1 MGPRVACTSPPAAGR
16 PRTRVTTDLRHG
28 CACRLSHFRR
38 VALDLPMPASPSPA
52 TKPPVVSLPGAFLI
66 AVFLLSLTAAG
77 LSTNDFVK
85 RLDQPPAGT
94 YRVNAGE
101 TAELFCKLTHKSIKG
116 MHCAEGVR
124 GELAVPG
131 EAAPRP
137 LLVRDRNSSD
147 WERIIK
153 IPQAPP
159 MGRSREIESNVVVLL
174 EVTIPADPKLE
185 GRTIPASF
193 SLDMVLPRLDPDNPK
208 AGRAVPDR
216 AVWTV
221 QLTIMPPGS
230 TRIFQRVGHISLLVA
245 GTSLVLLLVLIYV
258 RGQRAAA

>member
-1 MGPRVACTSPPAAGR
+1 
-16 PRTRVTTDLRHG
+16 
-28 CACRLSHFRR
+28 
-38 VALDLPMPASPSPA
+38 MPASPSPA
-52 TKPPVVSLPGAFLI
+52 AKPPVVSLLGACLI
-66 AVFLLSLTAAG
+66 AVFLLSLVAAA
-77 LSTNDFVK
+77 LSTRNFVK

-116 MHCAEGVR
+116 MHRAEGVR

-131 EAAPRP
+131 ETAPRP
-137 LLVRDRNSSD
+137 LLVHDRNSSE
-147 WERIIK
+147 WEKIIK

-174 EVTIPADPKLE
+174 EVTIPADASLV

-221 QLTIMPPGS
+221 QLEIVPPGS
-230 TRIFQRVGHISLLVA
+230 TRIFQRIGHISLIVA
-245 GTSLVLLLVLIYV
+245 GTSLLLLFAVIYV
-258 RGQRAAA
+258 RGQRAA